1 MTKFRAPIAFLVSAL
16 AFAAAM
22 TPAAAENNSHKQ
34 IDVLS
39 YSWGTTFPNDLP
51 TPPPSLAAPKPTPG
65 APAIVHKKRDIS
77 TPLIQQ
83 ASPAAKLNA
92 LKAK

>member
-1 MTKFRAPIAFLVSAL
+1 MTKFRAPIAFLVAAL
-16 AFAAAM
+16 AFAGAA

-39 YSWGTTFPNDLP
+39 YSWGTTFPHDLP
-51 TPPPSLAAPKPTPG
+51 TPPPSLAAPSPKPG
-65 APAIVHKKRDIS
+65 APVIVPKRRDIS

-83 ASPAAKLNA
+83 AKPAAKLNA